1 MGGVDR
7 SDRLVRTYSVS
18 RKSKKWW
25 LRLFY
30 YFLDMSVA
38 NSFILYDK
46 SPNHDKLNELDYI
59 KQLSLALIGTFSR
72 DDQVQPSPPKKES
85 KSLQSLVIQVETTGQ
100 WRWKPGKI
108 TSSVSAKD
116 APGEN
121 HIILV
126 NHVVSIYA
134 SMSASSATIPDVD
147 LLISLFLYRLR

>member
-38 NSFILYDK
+38 NSFILYDN
-46 SPNHDKLNELDYI
+46 SPNRDKLNGLDYI

-72 DDQVQPSPPKKES
+72 DDQVQPSPPKKE
-85 KSLQSLVIQVETTGQ
+85 
-100 WRWKPGKI
+100 
-108 TSSVSAKD
+108 
-116 APGEN
+116 
-121 HIILV
+121 
-126 NHVVSIYA
+126 
-134 SMSASSATIPDVD
+134 
-147 LLISLFLYRLR
+147 